1 MKKDSLNSSHLC
13 AFEGITKKILLS
25 IVFFLVPLLIFSQ
38 NLSRAKKYV
47 DTLAAP
53 GMHGRGYIEAGDKK
67 AAIYLQDRFMEIGL
81 LPFKN
86 YIQGPDYY
94 FQNFKFDINTF
105 PGKLSLTTDK
115 KTLRPGEDF
124 IVHPSS
130 GAGAGTLSVKY
141 LDTLIFTDKK
151 KAAAFLKTRLGKYAL
166 VYHGKDLKKI
176 MQMPVEFR
184 DKIFSAGCLIE
195 INEKKL
201 TASLSG
207 TQNKYP
213 YFQVL
218 QSAFDL
224 KTKKVSFCVDAEL
237 KKTYESQ
244 NVIGYISGK
253 INPDSFV
260 VISAHYDHLGRM
272 GKEIYFP
279 GANDNASGISMLLE
293 LAWHYSRPGND
304 PEYTLVLMAFG
315 AEEAGLIGSK
325 YYTENPFFPLSKI
338 KFLINLDLLG
348 TGDEGATVVN
358 ATKFPEAFALL
369 TRINDK
375 EKYLPVIKSR
385 GPAPNSDHYF
395 FTQKGVPSFFIYTLG
410 GISAYH
416 DIYDKRET
424 LPLTKFSEVFR
435 LLSDFINQL

>member
-1 MKKDSLNSSHLC
+1 MKKIFLHAL
-13 AFEGITKKILLS
+13 FLLFP
-25 IVFFLVPLLIFSQ
+25 VLIFSQ
-38 NLSRAKKYV
+38 DLGRVRKYV

-67 AAIYLQDRFMEIGL
+67 AAVYLQDRFMEIGL
-81 LPFKN
+81 LPFKD
-86 YIQGPDYY
+86 YTQGPDYY

-105 PGKLSLTTDK
+105 PGKLSFSTDN
-115 KTLRPGEDF
+115 KTLKAGESFILHPASGPG
-124 IVHPSS
+124 S
-130 GAGAGTLSVKY
+130 GTLSLKY

-151 KAAAFLKTRLGKYAL
+151 KAAKFLKLKLEKYAL
-166 VYHGKDLKKI
+166 VYHAKDLKKVL
-176 MQMPVEFR
+176 QQPEKFR
-184 DKIFSAGCLIE
+184 EKIFSAGCLIE
-195 INEKKL
+195 LNDKKL
-201 TASLSG
+201 TASLAT

-218 QSAFDL
+218 QSEFNPN
-224 KTKKVSFCVDAEL
+224 TKKISFCVDAEL
-237 KKTYESQ
+237 KKSYQSQ
-244 NVIGYISGK
+244 NVIGYIKGK
-253 INPDSFV
+253 VKPDSFV
-260 VISAHYDHLGRM
+260 IVSAHYDHLGRM

-279 GANDNASGISMLLE
+279 GANDNSSGISMLLE
-293 LAWHYSRPGND
+293 LAWHYSRPGNE
-304 PEYTLVLMAFG
+304 PRHTIVFMAFG
-315 AEEAGLIGSK
+315 AEEAGLIGSEF
-325 YYTENPFFPLSKI
+325 YTENPFFPLSKI

-358 ATKFPEAFALL
+358 ATKFPEAFTLL
-369 TRINDK
+369 AKINEK
-375 EKYLPVIKSR
+375 GKYLSAIKSR

-424 LPLTKFSEVFR
+424 LPLTKFPQVFK